1 MARKKKNETD
11 SIIEIA
17 SAEQSTDISETQQR
31 PKSRRRA
38 AKKIELVEQP
48 EKEPTQTKET
58 FIHSNPLVE
67 RTLEQKITPKKT
79 RRRSTKTKP
88 IQTEEKASSVNGSE
102 NLKEKSV
109 LTFKLTP
116 ISEET
121 KEDPLPIPTWR
132 PRSQSIPSSARS
144 QSEVFEKPLKTGQQK
159 KKRTSSQVEKKQKQ
173 TPSIHEFF
181 PTPEN
186 APQIAILNGTPSIIR
201 NKKVY
206 PPLFFFCGSSH
217 QTSFE
222 NMFEQVQLASG
233 NGIQLFSFLIQLETQ
248 PKKVKITVQQTLNLI
263 QKILSINPDAQIL
276 LRIAFTASTD
286 WEQHFPKAKYIKHS
300 GGLAEPSICDDV
312 FWDAAEKNLETFI
325 REILDSKEKESI
337 LGIHLERGE
346 WFYAENDGYDT
357 SIAAHEK
364 FRNWIQVRY
373 QEDVIALR
381 AAWFDGQIQFQ
392 TVSIPE
398 YQQEAHQGEKF
409 VRTSRKARKWVDY
422 HLFLSDAMVDRIG
435 KLAYAVKKASCG
447 SFLAGVSYGYTFEW
461 SHPANGHLSLGKLLR
476 TPEIDFI
483 AGPPSYKNRNP
494 GQSAPFPC
502 PIDSF
507 ALNGK
512 LYLSEEDFKTP
523 ITSQSEPDDFN
534 PIMRTPQALESA
546 HYRGIGVALAHGSGI
561 CWMDSWGNGWLS
573 SHAIWER
580 GQMALHL
587 LTKRLA
593 ATYLEPDMIVFIDER
608 SLAYLVDQHAF
619 QLLVKNVRE
628 AALRSGL
635 SVGFYLL
642 SDLAHREHFPESKL
656 YVFLNAWDLRPEVRS
671 AIKTRLQ
678 KDKKLLFWLYSAGL
692 FEGGRESLERVR
704 EVTGIALKPQPF
716 ASHPGTTLTHKHH
729 PLCEALHEKM
739 IDATADLE
747 PSYYALP
754 DEGCTILGE
763 YSQTGLPS
771 FLMKEFR
778 SEGSG
783 NWTSVF
789 LGEPVVSPALFR
801 ALAQMAHAPIWSH
814 QDDLFHVRQP
824 YLTIHCSHS
833 GPRTLTLPYK
843 GCVYDLLSSKWI
855 AIDSNSFKFHALEGS
870 THLFLFGTKIE
881 IESILS
887 ASPED
892 LLKIEKI
899 PSRPENTIHLDA
911 IHFDVPIMKLGH
923 WIEEEELDLSSQ
935 EYLLKS
941 ASSEK
946 QTDQQNISKNSNKVN
961 AKKKVITCRP
971 TSSTQSNKNNKKEK
985 DFDHLGMHVIFRKRV

>member
-1 MARKKKNETD
+1 MPQKKKNETE
-11 SIIEIA
+11 SIVEI
-17 SAEQSTDISETQQR
+17 SSNDISEA
-31 PKSRRRA
+31 PERA
-38 AKKIELVEQP
+38 KRKRQPAKKHVLADHSPETENILATHVSEEHLSTESTLNETDSSESKSLVV
-48 EKEPTQTKET
+48 K
-58 FIHSNPLVE
+58 
-67 RTLEQKITPKKT
+67 KKT
-79 RRRSTKTKP
+79 RRRSTKTKVLNA
-88 IQTEEKASSVNGSE
+88 EEKNSVDFTQANV
-102 NLKEKSV
+102 NQDNQ
-109 LTFKLTP
+109 
-116 ISEET
+116 EE
-121 KEDPLPIPTWR
+121 PLPIPTWR
-132 PRSQSIPSSARS
+132 PQSQSIPSSAINKPS
-144 QSEVFEKPLKTGQQK
+144 VSEKPLKAGQKRK
-159 KKRTSSQVEKKQKQ
+159 KNIPSQTEKKQRETAPISKL
-173 TPSIHEFF
+173 I
-181 PTPEN
+181 PTPED
-186 APQIAILNGTPSIIR
+186 APQIALLNGIPSIIR

-206 PPLFFFCGSSH
+206 PPLFFFCGSSA
-217 QTSFE
+217 QSSLNT
-222 NMFEQVQLASG
+222 MFEQVQIASEKG
-233 NGIQLFSFLIQLETQ
+233 VRLFSFIVELETQ
-248 PKKVKITVQQTLNLI
+248 AKKVKQTVQQTLNLI
-263 QKILSINPDAQIL
+263 QKTLIINPDAQIL
-276 LRIAFTASTD
+276 LRVAFTASVD

-300 GGLAEPSICDDV
+300 GGLAEPSICDDA
-312 FWDAAEKNLETFI
+312 FWEAAEKNLETFVT
-325 REILDSKEKESI
+325 EILQFKEKDSI

-364 FRNWIQVRY
+364 FRNWIQIRY

-398 YQQEAHQGEKF
+398 YQPEAHKGEQF

-435 KLAYAVKKASCG
+435 KLAYTVKKASNG
-447 SFLAGVSYGYTFEW
+447 YLLTGASYGYTFEW

-494 GQSAPFPC
+494 GESAPFPC

-534 PIMRTPQALESA
+534 PVMRTPQALENA
-546 HYRGIGVALAHGSGI
+546 HYRGIGVALAHSSGV

-573 SHAIWER
+573 SNGIWER
-580 GQMALHL
+580 GQQALNL
-587 LTKRLA
+587 LTKRLKSS
-593 ATYLEPDMIVFIDER
+593 YFEPDMTVFIDER

-619 QLLVKNVRE
+619 KLLVKNVRE

-678 KDKKLLFWLYSAGL
+678 KNKKVLFWLYSAGL

-729 PLCEALHEKM
+729 PLCEALQEKM
-739 IDATADLE
+739 LASSEGLE

-754 DEGCTILGE
+754 DEGSIVLGE

-771 FLMKEFR
+771 FLLKEFH
-778 SEGSG
+778 SEGSTS
-783 NWTSVF
+783 WTSVF
-789 LGEPVVSPALFR
+789 LGEPVVSSTLFR
-801 ALAQMAHAPIWSH
+801 ALAQIAHAPIWSY
-814 QDDLFHVRQP
+814 QDDVIHVRQP
-824 YLTIHCSHS
+824 YLTIHCSHT
-833 GPRTLTLPYK
+833 GQRTLTLPYK
-843 GCVYDLLSSKWI
+843 GCLYDLLSSKWVV
-855 AIDSNSFKFHALEGS
+855 IDSNSFKFHAIEGS
-870 THLFLFGTKIE
+870 THLFLYGTKVE

-887 ASPED
+887 ASSEE

-899 PSRPENTIHLDA
+899 PSRPENTIRLDTV
-911 IHFDVPIMKLGH
+911 HFDVPVMKLGH

-941 ASSEK
+941 ASTEK
-946 QTDQQNISKNSNKVN
+946 KATPKKLPKDSTEISS
-961 AKKKVITCRP
+961 KKKAIAHRKTPSPKPVKNP
-971 TSSTQSNKNNKKEK
+971 KAEKSS
-985 DFDHLGMHVIFRKRV
+985 DHLGMHVIFRKRI